1 MFSAIESFPESCYV
15 TSCGTPEGSIGIKS
29 LYKPLDY
36 SQHNYYTVNLSDSRK
51 TGDEN
56 AVRKESDKLES
67 LQILYR
73 KR

>member
-1 MFSAIESFPESCYV
+1 MVVPRALLCYFV
-15 TSCGTPEGSIGIKS
+15 RDARGHSIGIKS

-56 AVRKESDKLES
+56 PVRKESDKLES
-67 LQILYR
+67 LQILDR